1 MPINAAVTIPVHG
14 SASRSPGCQGGHNL
28 VRVRYMLTAS
38 PADAG
43 HFWSFC
49 EPEPGCDASALPH
62 ISASRPSNNG
72 ERLISFIEP
81 DESFLSQSI
90 RNFGLTLAT
99 LGFYSFWARAEAKRQ
114 LHRSIRIGGQRLD
127 YTGTGRESLV
137 GFLLGT
143 LTTVVLVSTF
153 LHFYTKTGV
162 TGEQARAAFAD
173 FRFQRLFVS
182 LPLMFLLGSVVY
194 RKRKHM
200 LRRTWWRGQ
209 HFDLDGQPWA
219 YAAQHF
225 WTAFLVPLSL
235 GWAAPWRA
243 SWLARRKIRDM
254 HLGAHRFSAVGSVAP
269 LYRAFAALWFGG
281 GVLYF
286 ATMVLLGVTIGTP
299 LLTALGTLTFA
310 PLQQP
315 GVISTGLGVITVG
328 LSPVL
333 GFILYYRAAWIE
345 HQISSLVFNNVRL
358 RLELP
363 KARFAGLM
371 LWNGF
376 IKIISFGA
384 FAPVADAALARFV
397 IARIDTVAWTD
408 ATP

>member
-1 MPINAAVTIPVHG
+1 MLTVSPALAGSFWSPVRPG
-14 SASRSPGCQGGHNL
+14 RPSPGEAL
-28 VRVRYMLTAS
+28 VCAGTAS
-38 PADAG
+38 GDNTATA
-43 HFWSFC
+43 
-49 EPEPGCDASALPH
+49 
-62 ISASRPSNNG
+62 
-72 ERLISFIEP
+72 LISFVEP

-114 LHRSIRIGGQRLD
+114 LHRSIRIDGQRLD

-153 LHFYTKTGV
+153 VHFFTKSGATGD
-162 TGEQARAAFAD
+162 QARAALSD
-173 FRFQRLFVS
+173 FRLQRLFISV
-182 LPLMFLLGSVVY
+182 PLVFLLGSVVY
-194 RKRKHM
+194 RKRKHL

-209 HFDLDGQPWA
+209 HFDLDGQPWG
-219 YAAQHF
+219 YALQHF
-225 WTAFLVPLSL
+225 WTAFLVPLTL

-254 HLGAHRFSAVGSVAP
+254 HLGAQRFEAVGSVLP

-281 GVLYF
+281 GVLYV
-286 ATMVLLGVTIGTP
+286 ATMVLLGLTIGQP
-299 LLTALGTLTFA
+299 LLEAIGGRTFE
-310 PLQQP
+310 PLRQP
-315 GVISTGLGVITVG
+315 GVLSTGLTVLATG
-328 LSPVL
+328 LTPVL

-345 HQISSLVFNNVRL
+345 HQISSLVFNGMRL
-358 RLELP
+358 DLALP
-363 KARFAGLM
+363 KVRFAGLM

-384 FAPVADAALARFV
+384 FQPVADAALARFV
-397 IARIDTVAWTD
+397 IARITSRPWT
-408 ATP
+408 AGR